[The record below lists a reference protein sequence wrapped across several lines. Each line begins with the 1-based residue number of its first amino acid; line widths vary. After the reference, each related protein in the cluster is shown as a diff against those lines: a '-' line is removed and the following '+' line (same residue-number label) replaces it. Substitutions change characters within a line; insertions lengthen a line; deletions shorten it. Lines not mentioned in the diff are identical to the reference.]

1 LSKQELK
8 VLVKAGP
15 KEFSPDKT
23 INQLDN
29 VDSQVL
35 DSNHPV
41 NDRSG
46 LVTT

>member
-1 LSKQELK
+1 VKGFA
-8 VLVKAGP
+8 KAGP
-15 KEFSPDKT
+15 KEFSPDKS

-29 VDSQVL
+29 VDSQVP

-46 LVTT
+46 LTAS